1 MRSLLALSAL
11 ALTLT
16 ACDNEN
22 GLHVGGKPGSSD
34 APGEIRGRVCSADGR
49 SWLADASVYT
59 NVMDRDGKLVD
70 TVIAYTDLDG
80 RFVLEDLPG
89 GADYTVYVAHGD
101 DLFDPSTVYLPE
113 GEVVELPEPSCFDPL
128 EVDVAVITGDYDDFQ
143 LVLSNMGFANYT
155 LVDGLD
161 LDDIK
166 SFLLDAEEMSHFDI
180 IFINGGAL
188 EEGVLGDDLD
198 SGAPEQIRS
207 NLADYVSAGGQVY
220 ASDWAYDFVE
230 TVWPEPI
237 DFMGDDA
244 ILDDA
249 QVGEYGLVS
258 AAVADASMA
267 EWLGSNYVEIE
278 YDLPVWPPIKSAE
291 PAVSVHLTGTVEYR
305 DGTSV
310 TSLAS
315 VPLLVSFTS
324 GEGRVVFSTFRVAPN
339 ASTDLMLVLQYMI
352 YNL

>member
-1 MRSLLALSAL
+1 MRTSLALFAL
-11 ALTLT
+11 SLTGCNIDHVL
-16 ACDNEN
+16 
-22 GLHVGGKPGSSD
+22 GVGGKPPDSD

-59 NVMDRDGKLVD
+59 NVVDSDGTLVD

-89 GADYTVYVAHGD
+89 DADYTVYVSYGD
-101 DLFDPSTVYLPE
+101 DAFDPTDVYLPS
-113 GEVVELPEPSCFDPL
+113 GEVVELPEPGCFDPL

-161 LDDIK
+161 QDDIT
-166 SFLLDAEEMSHFDI
+166 SFLTDAEEMSHYDI

-188 EEGVLGDDLD
+188 EEGVLTSSTD
-198 SGAPEQIRS
+198 SALSEQIRS
-207 NLADYVSAGGQVY
+207 NLASYVSAGGQVY

-230 TVWPEPI
+230 TVWPDPI
-237 DFMGDDA
+237 DFMGEDD

-258 AAVADASMA
+258 AAVADAPMA
-267 EWLGSNYVEIE
+267 EWLGSDYVQIE
-278 YDLPVWPPIKSAE
+278 YDLPVWPPIQSVE
-291 PAVSVHLTGTVEYR
+291 PAVSVHLSGTIEYR
-305 DGTSV
+305 DGTH
-310 TSLAS
+310 TYSLS
-315 VPLLVSFTS
+315 GVPLLVSFTS

-339 ASTDLMLVLQYMI
+339 ASTDMMLVLQYMI